1 MGNEMDLREAIKR
14 RRSIR
19 RFTGELIP
27 KDKIEELLNL
37 AMWAPSGMNRQNW
50 YFIVVKGEMKDKL
63 VDISRK
69 AFNVFISK
77 SLKEVFKDKESVIKE
92 SERFFYTLG
101 SAPIVICVY
110 RISTV
115 EGELTDI
122 QSVAAVIENL
132 LLLLC
137 EENLG
142 GCWMT
147 GPVHLENDINNML
160 GVKGKKLQALIP
172 VGVPDVTPPTP
183 KRKEGRV
190 EWIGWD

>member
-1 MGNEMDLREAIKR
+1 MELKEAIEN

-19 RFTGELIP
+19 RF
-27 KDKIEELLNL
+27 KDKPIEKKTIERLINA

-50 YFIVVKGEMKDKL
+50 FFVVVQGTIKEKL
-63 VDISRK
+63 IEISRR
-69 AFNVFISK
+69 AFDKFIYKNLSKVFHDRVDVINESK
-77 SLKEVFKDKESVIKE
+77 
-92 SERFFYTLG
+92 RFFYTLG
-101 SAPIVICVY
+101 SAPIIVCVY

-122 QSVAAVIENL
+122 QSVAAAIENL

-137 EENLG
+137 DEGLG

-147 GPVHLENDINNML
+147 GSVYLEDEINEIL
-160 GVKGKKLQALIP
+160 GVEGKKLQAIIP
-172 VGVPDVTPPTP
+172 VGIPDTVPPSP
-183 KRKEGRV
+183 KRKKGRI

>member
-1 MGNEMDLREAIKR
+1 MELKEAIEN

-19 RFTGELIP
+19 RF
-27 KDKIEELLNL
+27 KDKPIEKETIERLINT

-50 YFIVVKGEMKDKL
+50 FFVVVQGTIKEKL
-63 VDISRK
+63 IE
-69 AFNVFISK
+69 ISK
-77 SLKEVFKDKESVIKE
+77 RAFDKFIYKNLGKVFQDRVDVINESK
-92 SERFFYTLG
+92 RFFYTLG
-101 SAPIVICVY
+101 SAPIIICVY

-122 QSVAAVIENL
+122 QSVAAAIENL

-137 EENLG
+137 DEGLG

-147 GPVHLENDINNML
+147 GSVHLENEINEIL
-160 GVKGKKLQALIP
+160 GVEGKKLQALIP
-172 VGVPDVTPPTP
+172 VGIPDTVPPSP
-183 KRKEGRV
+183 KRKKGRI

>member
-1 MGNEMDLREAIKR
+1 MELKEAIKN

-19 RFTGELIP
+19 RFKDTPIP
-27 KDKIEELLNL
+27 KEKIEKLINL

-50 YFIVVKGEMKDKL
+50 HFIIVKGEIKNKL
-63 VDISRK
+63 IDISKK
-69 AFNVFISK
+69 AFNEFISR
-77 SLKEVFKDKESVIKE
+77 SLKEVFKDRETVIKE

-101 SAPIVICVY
+101 NAQIVICVY
-110 RISTV
+110 RTSTV

-122 QSVAAVIENL
+122 QSVAAAIENL

-137 EENLG
+137 EEGLG

-147 GPVHLENDINNML
+147 GPVHLENEINEIL
-160 GVKGKKLQALIP
+160 CVKSKKLQALIP
-172 VGVPDVTPPTP
+172 LGVPDIIPPLP
-183 KRKEGRV
+183 KRKEGRI

>member
-1 MGNEMDLREAIKR
+1 MELKEAIKN

-19 RFTGELIP
+19 RFKATPIP
-27 KDKIEELLNL
+27 KEKIEGLLNL

-50 YFIVVKGEMKDKL
+50 HFIIVKGEIKNKL
-63 VDISRK
+63 IDISKK
-69 AFNVFISK
+69 AFNEFISE
-77 SLKEVFKDKESVIKE
+77 SLKEVFKDRETVIKE

-101 SAPIVICVY
+101 SAQIVICVY
-110 RISTV
+110 RTSTV

-122 QSVAAVIENL
+122 QSVAAAIENL

-137 EENLG
+137 EEGLG

-147 GPVHLENDINNML
+147 GPVHLENEINEIL
-160 GVKGKKLQALIP
+160 GVKSKKLQAIIP
-172 VGVPDVTPPTP
+172 LGVPDIIPTSP
-183 KRKEGRV
+183 KRKEGRI